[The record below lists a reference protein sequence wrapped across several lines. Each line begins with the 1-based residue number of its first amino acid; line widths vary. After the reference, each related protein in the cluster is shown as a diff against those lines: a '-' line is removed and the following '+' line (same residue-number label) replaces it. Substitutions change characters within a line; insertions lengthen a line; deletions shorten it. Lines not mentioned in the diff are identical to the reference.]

1 VSYVKHSCPEC
12 GAPLPPPP
20 PTGAVRCRYCA
31 LLLAPGP
38 GGWRPVAPPAIDEP
52 LRDPELPRL
61 WLGGV
66 RYAVLGRLA
75 RGEGCDAFLARRD
88 TRLTELVVLKVLR
101 AEADTDL
108 FEREHTVLDA
118 LERSAVQGTPH
129 YARLLPQRVA
139 IGAARLGLR
148 GDEGERR
155 VAAHRFRSGF
165 VHTFDDV
172 RRAHP
177 GGIAPEATV
186 WLWKRTLDLLGWIHR
201 SGYVHGAVL
210 PAHLLVHARD
220 HGVVLVGFS
229 RAVPPGTPLPAF
241 SDTHES
247 HYPEAT
253 WQGGPVSPGTDI
265 TMSARA
271 MLLLLGGDVRRAPSA
286 VPAPLATLLESH
298 AANPT
303 LDDAWAVRDAVDT
316 AARASFGAAKFIH
329 FPMPGWG

>member
-1 VSYVKHSCPEC
+1 VKHSCPEC

-38 GGWRPVAPPAIDEP
+38 GGWRPAAPPAEDEP

-88 TRLTELVVLKVLR
+88 TRLTERVVLKVLR
-101 AEADTDL
+101 AGADADL
-108 FEREHTVLDA
+108 LEREHAVLEA
-118 LERSAVQGTPH
+118 LERSGALGAPH

-139 IGAARLGLR
+139 IGTARLGLR

-155 VAAHRFRSGF
+155 VAAHGFRSGF

-177 GGIAPEATV
+177 GGIAPEAAV
-186 WLWKRTLDLLGWIHR
+186 WLWKRTLEFLGWLHR
-201 SGYVHGAVL
+201 SGHVHGAVL

-229 RAVPPGTPLPAF
+229 RAVSLGTPLPAF
-241 SDTHES
+241 SASHES
-247 HYPEAT
+247 HYPADV
-253 WQGGPVSPGTDI
+253 WQGGPARPATDI

-271 MLLLLGGDVRRAPSA
+271 ILLLLGGDLREAPSA

-298 AANPT
+298 AAKAT
-303 LDDAWAVRDAVDT
+303 HDDAWAVRDALDA
-316 AARASFGAAKFIH
+316 AAREAFGSPKFMH
-329 FPMPGWG
+329 FAMPGWG